1 MIADVMNNKKDM
13 IADVMNNKKYQAIPK
28 DLFIRSRKIN
38 VSVIFISQSYFR
50 ISRDVRLNSSHF
62 ILMKLNDPREI
73 NNIANNHSLTL
84 SNKQF
89 INLYKKSTINK
100 YSCFVIDLVM
110 DSSDPLCFRK
120 NLFVSVN

>member
-62 ILMKLNDPREI
+62 MRCI
-73 NNIANNHSLTL
+73 
-84 SNKQF
+84 
-89 INLYKKSTINK
+89 
-100 YSCFVIDLVM
+100 
-110 DSSDPLCFRK
+110 
-120 NLFVSVN
+120 